1 MKTSSYMLCR
11 SSKLFNMIRI
21 SYVNLFIMFIFKFA
35 GQTLN
40 KKRFW
45 SKFCDTVPLM
55 YRDFE
60 ILVRPKSSI

>member
-1 MKTSSYMLCR
+1 MKTSSYMLCG

-40 KKRFW
+40 KKV
-45 SKFCDTVPLM
+45 FCQKLVTLPL
-55 YRDFE
+55 
-60 ILVRPKSSI
+60 